1 MNFFEQELRRI
12 AGKTHPDATFVG
24 RACYIRLSE
33 TNRAKLQFVTCGCS
47 DRYEAL
53 KLTVLNRQDGPV
65 DSLFLRFGDLLGSKK
80 VSNTFIRELTPY
92 VWICNEEVDWYAYQP
107 TEKDYTILRDAVDG
121 YLGVFIEP
129 TQHPA
134 HQKKQTMA

>member
-1 MNFFEQELRRI
+1 MNFFEQELRKI

-33 TNRAKLQFVTCGCS
+33 ANRAKLQFVTCGYA

-53 KLTVLNRQDGPV
+53 KLTGLKRQDGPV
-65 DSLFLRFGDLLGSKK
+65 DSLLLRFGDLLGSKK
-80 VSNTFIRELTPY
+80 VNNTFIRELTPY
-92 VWICNEEVDWYAYQP
+92 AWTCNEETDWYAYQP

-121 YLGVFIEP
+121 YLSVFMEP
-129 TQHPA
+129 TKYPA